1 MRLPLPRPHQR
12 ACTAVRPRA
21 GARAWQMVWLA
32 CLLLALVFVPT
43 LGRVHQALHSGDHRA
58 VPIYGLAHAG
68 HAADAAHPH
77 ASAQAAPAAAALIES
92 LLPAHTSGVDCLLL
106 DQRWPWPMVCWPL
119 RRACPPSPAPTTP
132 RWAWCSTGGCC
143 IGRCS
148 RPAHLPQPCGPESPR

>member
-58 VPIYGLAHAG
+58 GPIQGFAHTGHAG
-68 HAADAAHPH
+68 DAAHPH
-77 ASAQAAPAAAALIES
+77 ARAQVAPASAALIES
-92 LLPAHTSGVDCLLL
+92 LLPAHNSGLDCLLL
-106 DQRWPWPMVCWPL
+106 DQLALADGLLASAPGLPVAPSTHHAPVCSVQHGWVLHRALFQARAPPAAL
-119 RRACPPSPAPTTP
+119 RA
-132 RWAWCSTGGCC
+132 
-143 IGRCS
+143 
-148 RPAHLPQPCGPESPR
+148 

>member
-58 VPIYGLAHAG
+58 VPIQGLAQTGHAG
-68 HAADAAHPH
+68 DAAHPH
-77 ASAQAAPAAAALIES
+77 ARAQVAPAAAALIES
-92 LLPAHTSGVDCLLL
+92 LLPAHNSGLDCLLL
-106 DQRWPWPMVCWPL
+106 DQLALADGLLASAPGLPAFSSAHHAPMGLVQHGWVLHQALFQARAPPAAL
-119 RRACPPSPAPTTP
+119 RA
-132 RWAWCSTGGCC
+132 
-143 IGRCS
+143 
-148 RPAHLPQPCGPESPR
+148 